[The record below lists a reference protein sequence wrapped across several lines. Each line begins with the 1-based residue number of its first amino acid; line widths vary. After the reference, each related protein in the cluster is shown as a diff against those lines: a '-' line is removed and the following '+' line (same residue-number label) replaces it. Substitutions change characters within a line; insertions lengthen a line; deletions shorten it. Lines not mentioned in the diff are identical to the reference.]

1 MTRTHILPFFTR
13 RDAQGREQSV
23 CGRWVTA
30 AELAP
35 RETAPTCWGC
45 AAYVEFGPGRADSDD
60 VKESA

>member
-45 AAYVEFGPGRADSDD
+45 AAYVEFGPGRLT
-60 VKESA
+60 